1 MRIMLAPR
9 AASDTDL
16 HLIVWAGLNQQ
27 QVLMISVQQS
37 ARREAG
43 ALLFLFLPRESSED
57 Q

>member
-9 AASDTDL
+9 AASDADL